1 MHYFTSFVSSSSTIL
16 IRQSL
21 SVFLNTAA
29 VIQSNLVYLATSYD
43 ADMMRTKN
51 AMSNDILK
59 GTAVHDVETMLSRY
73 LLTFP
78 CQT

>member
-1 MHYFTSFVSSSSTIL
+1 M
-16 IRQSL
+16 

-51 AMSNDILK
+51 AMSI
-59 GTAVHDVETMLSRY
+59 V
-73 LLTFP
+73 
-78 CQT
+78 

>member
-1 MHYFTSFVSSSSTIL
+1 M
-16 IRQSL
+16 

-29 VIQSNLVYLATSYD
+29 VIQSNLVYLTTSYD
-43 ADMMRTKN
+43 ADQKRN
-51 AMSNDILK
+51 VNCVNDILN
-59 GTAVHDVETMLSRY
+59 AVHDVETMLSRY

>member
-16 IRQSL
+16 IRQCL

-29 VIQSNLVYLATSYD
+29 VIQSNLATSYD
-43 ADMMRTKN
+43 ADQKRN
-51 AMSNDILK
+51 VNCLNDILN
-59 GTAVHDVETMLSRY
+59 GTGVHDVETMLSRY

>member
-1 MHYFTSFVSSSSTIL
+1 M
-16 IRQSL
+16 

-43 ADMMRTKN
+43 ADQKRN
-51 AMSNDILK
+51 VNCVNDILN
-59 GTAVHDVETMLSRY
+59 GTGVHDVETMLSRY

>member
-16 IRQSL
+16 IRQCL

-29 VIQSNLVYLATSYD
+29 VIQSNLATSYD
-43 ADMMRTKN
+43 ADQKRN
-51 AMSNDILK
+51 VNCVNDILN
-59 GTAVHDVETMLSRY
+59 GTGVHDVETMLSRY

>member
-16 IRQSL
+16 IRQCL

-43 ADMMRTKN
+43 ADQKRSVN
-51 AMSNDILK
+51 CVNDILN
-59 GTAVHDVETMLSRY
+59 GTGVHDVETMLSRY